1 MITCFQW
8 VYGASG
14 AVENPTLLWQCVNS
28 MLKNVTNA
36 LIKKLT
42 NFKMQIKKNKT
53 LFLLLL
59 LKDTPSFNEIGVG
72 AHSCRNVSMGWP
84 NRVTLNIFNT
94 KKYLYIKKY
103 LIYKNTIF
111 YLYTGQQLFKNNSIG
126 IYLIQFNPLKEKRKS
141 FQKVDEKEWK
151 LYLKKPLLKVKE
163 VSRRQKP
170 CLV

>member
-1 MITCFQW
+1 
-8 VYGASG
+8 
-14 AVENPTLLWQCVNS
+14 
-28 MLKNVTNA
+28 MLKNDTNA

-84 NRVTLNIFNT
+84 NRVTT

-151 LYLKKPLLKVKE
+151 LYLKNHYLK
-163 VSRRQKP
+163 
-170 CLV
+170 